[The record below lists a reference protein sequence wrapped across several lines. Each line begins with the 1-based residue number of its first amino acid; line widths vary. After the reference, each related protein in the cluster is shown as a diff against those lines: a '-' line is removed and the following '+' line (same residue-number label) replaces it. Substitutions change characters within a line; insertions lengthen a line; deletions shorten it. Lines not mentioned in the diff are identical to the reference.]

1 MNIKNKLLAVT
12 GITAVLLLTAG
23 PAFALGD
30 RLVEKNRN
38 RQRVAA
44 PEIDVGSGTKALA
57 VLAVGLLLAGERLRR
72 R

>member
-1 MNIKNKLLAVT
+1 MKRLLAVT
-12 GITAVLLLTAG
+12 GITCTLLLSAS

-30 RLVEKNRN
+30 RWGIKKPERT
-38 RQRVAA
+38 RVAA

-57 VLAVGLLLAGERLRR
+57 VLAVALLLAGERLRR

>member
-1 MNIKNKLLAVT
+1 MKKLLAVT
-12 GITAVLLLTAG
+12 GITATLLLTAG

-30 RLVEKNRN
+30 RLADNQRN
-38 RQRVAA
+38 RTRVAA

-57 VLAVGLLLAGERLRR
+57 VLAVGLLLVGERLRR